1 MRCWDG
7 VAAPDPGARHYGVH
21 IVKGFRSFL
30 LRGNVVDL
38 AVGIVVGTAFTA
50 VVNGFVKD
58 FLTPIIG
65 LVGGSKGDFN
75 KHTFSVAGTTFGYG
89 DFIGD
94 VISFVLI
101 AAVVYF
107 CVVLPIN
114 TLHTRLIPKQ
124 VAPVTTKDC
133 PECLSAV
140 PLAATRCAFCTVE
153 LAPRQGVP
161 QQTPVGS

>member
-1 MRCWDG
+1 M
-7 VAAPDPGARHYGVH
+7 
-21 IVKGFRSFL
+21 KGFRSFL

-38 AVGIVVGTAFTA
+38 AVGIVVGAAFTA

-65 LVGGSKGDFN
+65 LLGGGTSNFSTGSFKVHGQTFN
-75 KHTFSVAGTTFGYG
+75 YG

-94 VISFVLI
+94 AISFVMV

-114 TLHTRLIPKQ
+114 TLHARFMPKQ
-124 VAPVTTKDC
+124 EPLASTKDC
-133 PECLSAV
+133 PECLSEV
-140 PLAATRCAFCTVE
+140 PIAATRCAFCTVE

-161 QQTPVGS
+161 QQVGS